1 MGSELLPALIMPSLC
16 TKPQENGA
24 TPPDTSLQ
32 AALAIV
38 EKKVRNLEKRK
49 GKLDAYRDTLQRGKT
64 LNEDQQAA
72 VAKYDEVIGTLE
84 FAREL
89 SGQFTKLAIDEAKD
103 KKKMM
108 KKEQQERAKVELIK
122 VNYVLSVREVL
133 SALLEEGVLED
144 LEAGSNG
151 APKLS
156 ADQLTQLQQFQELAT
171 PNREDLTKGSF
182 DKQVAASAEH
192 LVNLAEKKARA
203 VVGTTYQELAQLID
217 LIRECG
223 YVEAKWANDSTANTE
238 NGADDATQDTVEDE
252 EEELVVEEVTE
263 LIEDEETPEEVE
275 EPQTNGHYGSADEEE
290 AKANMLGQTMPI
302 PSEPVPVFQNP
313 EVFPNPPQ
321 EVHQPLKPVAAPIPV
336 PEPSFNF
343 LQKPQINQESPH
355 MDPAVVMVHPPK
367 RTAVPAQHQGVPP
380 GIPSQ
385 TFTNQLFQQS
395 LAGLTPA
402 QQQALLAQ
410 QQAIIAQQQ
419 AAAAQQQQ
427 QQAAANNS
435 QQDYQAIQQQLQQR
449 QAAEKRNNEKFASSY
464 NSAFEQPQAQK
475 VAPGVANC
483 PPAQQPAPF
492 TQQNGSPAAQ
502 EQRAAPV
509 EQQPAFSGQAAPMEQ
524 RAAAPVDPRAPR
536 VPEGTPQH
544 QEQPQQS
551 SKSQSPQSRPAGYA
565 AAAGGNNKQ
574 PDTEIGTWKPEG
586 IQDWNEEEEDNR
598 WGGDRG
604 DRKYDDRREDRKYDD
619 RGDRPRGGYRGRG
632 ENGARGGG
640 GYRGRGG
647 AEGGRGGPRGGG
659 QNGYRD

>member
-84 FAREL
+84 F
-89 SGQFTKLAIDEAKD
+89 
-103 KKKMM
+103 
-108 KKEQQERAKVELIK
+108 
-122 VNYVLSVREVL
+122 VREVL

-223 YVEAKWANDSTANTE
+223 YVEAKCANDSTANTE
-238 NGADDATQDTVEDE
+238 NGADDATLDTVEDE

-313 EVFPNPPQ
+313 EAFPNPPQ

-343 LQKPQINQESPH
+343 LQESQIDLESPH

-419 AAAAQQQQ
+419 VAAAQQQQ
-427 QQAAANNS
+427 
-435 QQDYQAIQQQLQQR
+435 
-449 QAAEKRNNEKFASSY
+449 NNEKFASSY

-509 EQQPAFSGQAAPMEQ
+509 EQQ
-524 RAAAPVDPRAPR
+524 
-536 VPEGTPQH
+536 
-544 QEQPQQS
+544 
-551 SKSQSPQSRPAGYA
+551 
-565 AAAGGNNKQ
+565 
-574 PDTEIGTWKPEG
+574 
-586 IQDWNEEEEDNR
+586 
-598 WGGDRG
+598 
-604 DRKYDDRREDRKYDD
+604 
-619 RGDRPRGGYRGRG
+619 
-632 ENGARGGG
+632 
-640 GYRGRGG
+640 
-647 AEGGRGGPRGGG
+647 
-659 QNGYRD
+659 